1 MKHVIFHH
9 ESNYFSFFKFLHQI
23 SSSIVFV
30 IIFLEFATTIDT
42 LLDSCSME
50 NGNFFHL
57 AEKPSRS
64 LTAKKTGIHVDPS
77 FTK

>member
-9 ESNYFSFFKFLHQI
+9 EGNYFSFFEFLHQI

-30 IIFLEFATTIDT
+30 IIFLEFATIIDT

-50 NGNFFHL
+50 NGNL
-57 AEKPSRS
+57 RS
-64 LTAKKTGIHVDPS
+64 NSLRSNERKLFS
-77 FTK
+77 S

>member
-9 ESNYFSFFKFLHQI
+9 EGNYFSFFEFLHQI

-50 NGNFFHL
+50 NG
-57 AEKPSRS
+57 
-64 LTAKKTGIHVDPS
+64 KTQQITHG
-77 FTK
+77 

>member
-9 ESNYFSFFKFLHQI
+9 EGNYFSFFEFLHQI

-42 LLDSCSME
+42 LLDS
-50 NGNFFHL
+50 
-57 AEKPSRS
+57 
-64 LTAKKTGIHVDPS
+64 
-77 FTK
+77 

>member
-9 ESNYFSFFKFLHQI
+9 EGNYFSFFEFLHQI

-50 NGNFFHL
+50 NGNL
-57 AEKPSRS
+57 RS
-64 LTAKKTGIHVDPS
+64 NSLRSNERKLFS
-77 FTK
+77 S

>member
-9 ESNYFSFFKFLHQI
+9 EGNYFSFFEFLHQI

-50 NGNFFHL
+50 NGNFFTSQKNPADHSRL
-57 AEKPSRS
+57 KKPESM
-64 LTAKKTGIHVDPS
+64 
-77 FTK
+77 